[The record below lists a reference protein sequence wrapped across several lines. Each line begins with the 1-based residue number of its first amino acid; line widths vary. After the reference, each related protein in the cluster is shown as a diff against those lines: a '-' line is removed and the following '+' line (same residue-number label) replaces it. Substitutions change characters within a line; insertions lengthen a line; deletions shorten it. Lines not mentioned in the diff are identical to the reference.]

1 MILPDKNELV
11 RMIKNTHVGK
21 IALNYKNR
29 LILGWFSAGC
39 VVGLIFGYGT
49 SYVVHRVYK
58 DNIGSKTTE

>member
-1 MILPDKNELV
+1 
-11 RMIKNTHVGK
+11 MIKNTHLGK

-49 SYVVHRVYK
+49 SYLVHRVYK